1 MGLERDLSRLPGG
14 GPHINNED
22 TWVRIMI
29 LSILTAIVLALA
41 AASVLSSMQQPAYE
55 AYATSSVRIG
65 DPGDNLVGRR

>member
-1 MGLERDLSRLPGG
+1 M
-14 GPHINNED
+14 
-22 TWVRIMI
+22 RIMI